1 MRQTRIFRYLCAV
14 ALLLMVC
21 VLPLPAKAH
30 STSLTIPYPGTCQV
44 DLRIHGRGTVTVDN
58 IHYRNITTLSFPKET
73 DLTLVFTPDT
83 GRSLQAVYCNGVR
96 QSCEKH
102 SLTIPELTEDVTI
115 DVYFSGSFWE
125 NPTTGDAIM
134 VAFAA
139 LLLSGTG
146 LVYLLKK
153 KYKQ

>member
-14 ALLLMVC
+14 ALSLIVC
-21 VLPLPAKAH
+21 VLPLPAEAH
-30 STSLTIPYPGTCQV
+30 STSLTISYPGACQV
-44 DLRIHGRGTVTVDN
+44 DLRIHGKGTVTAGSGT
-58 IHYRNITTLSFPKET
+58 YRNNTLLTFPRET
-73 DLTLVFTPDT
+73 GLTLVFTPDT
-83 GRSLQAVYCNGVR
+83 GHSLQAVSCNGVP
-96 QSCEKH
+96 QNCAQH
-102 SLTIPELTEDVTI
+102 SLTIPELTEDVAI
-115 DVYFSGSFWE
+115 DVYFSSCFWE
-125 NPTTGDAIM
+125 NPSTGDAIM